1 MAGYIKRIASWPQG
15 FLRVLVLLCIAF
27 SLPNPGY
34 AQGAASALQ
43 AYANAD
49 YMLSFR
55 LLNVELQRR
64 QDPLLFYLLGTQYLR
79 GLGTQTNYTFAEQ
92 AFQSAGSSYAPA
104 LLSLGLMR
112 EQGLGSPPNPAEA
125 AQYYAAAVRFGNPA
139 AAYRLGLLYRD
150 GNGVAKDDAEAE
162 KWLRFAADQGI
173 VDAQYELGRLYSLNA
188 TDQATYQNGLVLLQR
203 AQQAGHPVAALM
215 LENLARYRR

>member
-1 MAGYIKRIASWPQG
+1 MAGFTKRRAGWILALPR
-15 FLRVLVLLCIAF
+15 LLLLVCLCF
-27 SLPNPGY
+27 SSSPPAA

-49 YMLSFR
+49 YLLSFR

-112 EQGLGSPPNPAEA
+112 EQGLGNPPNPAEA
-125 AQYYAAAVRFGNPA
+125 AQYYAAAVRYGNPS

-150 GNGVAKDDAEAE
+150 GTGVAKDGAEAE

-215 LENLARYRR
+215 LDNLARYRR

>member
-1 MAGYIKRIASWPQG
+1 MAGYISRRTGWLLAKIR
-15 FLRVLVLLCIAF
+15 LVLLLCF
-27 SLPNPGY
+27 SFVLPSAAI

-49 YMLSFR
+49 YLLSFR

-79 GLGTQTNYTFAEQ
+79 GLGTQTNFAFAEQ

-150 GNGVAKDDAEAE
+150 GNGVAKDDREAE

-215 LENLARYRR
+215 LDNLARYRR